1 MPTIGMKHV
10 LGENAKIWSFNKI
23 YNSYDMSQST
33 LGLEN
38 SSKFM
43 AKIWACSYYMLQ
55 STLGLE
61 NSPNLWQ
68 KYEPVAITCCSQT

>member
-1 MPTIGMKHV
+1 M
-10 LGENAKIWSFNKI
+10 L
-23 YNSYDMSQST
+23 QST

-38 SSKFM
+38 SPNLWKKYEPVSRFV
-43 AKIWACSYYMLQ
+43 INSYYMLQ

-68 KYEPVAITCCSQT
+68 KYEPVSRFVIDQIAMTCCNQI